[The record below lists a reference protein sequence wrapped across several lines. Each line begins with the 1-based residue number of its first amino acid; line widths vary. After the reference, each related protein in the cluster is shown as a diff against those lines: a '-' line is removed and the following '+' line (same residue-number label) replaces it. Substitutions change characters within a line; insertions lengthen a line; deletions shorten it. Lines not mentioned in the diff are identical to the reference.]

1 MDARRARTQPVTRV
15 ALLCAMLAL
24 AGAAYAAFTLRAA
37 GKMPDFEVYWRAA
50 DRAARAEP
58 LYRAED
64 GHYQLKYLP
73 AFAILAIPLA
83 WFPLPV
89 AKAFWFALS
98 VGVLGAF
105 MALSIALLPDLRK
118 RVWILAV
125 CAVVGMAKFYGHE
138 LVLGQV
144 NLLLGAVIAGAV
156 YLLRRRRETLAGLLL
171 AFAVIVKPYAVIFFP
186 WLVTVRS
193 GRALLIASAAL
204 GSALALPVAVYGLDA
219 TSSLYLAWWHTVSTS
234 TAPNLLNAD
243 NVSLAA
249 MYAKWLG
256 PGPTAGSLA
265 LATAGALLAVAGD
278 VVRRREGIRQPNGLE
293 AALLLTVMPLL
304 SPQGWDY
311 VLLLATPAVVFL
323 VNYAD
328 GLPAWLRTAAAVA
341 VATSAFS
348 LFDIM
353 GRRAYGVFMSLSII
367 TLCFLVVIGA
377 LHALR
382 IKRVA

>member
-1 MDARRARTQPVTRV
+1 MKRV
-15 ALLCAMLAL
+15 ALLGATLAL
-24 AGAAYAAFTLRAA
+24 LGAVYAAFTLRAA
-37 GKMPDFEVYWRAA
+37 EKMPDFEVYWRAA
-50 DRAARAEP
+50 DRASRAEP

-73 AFAILAIPLA
+73 AFAILAVPLA
-83 WFPLPV
+83 WVPLPV
-89 AKAFWFALS
+89 AKALWFALS
-98 VGVLGAF
+98 VGVLAAF
-105 MALSIALLPDLRK
+105 IALSISLLPDRRT
-118 RVWILAV
+118 RVWVLTLCTVIA
-125 CAVVGMAKFYGHE
+125 MAKFYGHE

-156 YLLRRRRETLAGLLL
+156 YLLRHRRETPAGLLL
-171 AFAVIVKPYAVIFFP
+171 ALAAIVKPYAVIFLP
-186 WLVTVRS
+186 WLAGIRS
-193 GRALLIASAAL
+193 GRAFVAAMAAL
-204 GSALALPVAVYGLDA
+204 VSALALPVAVYGVSG
-219 TSSLYLAWWHTVSTS
+219 TCSLYVAWWQTVSTS

-256 PGPTAGSLA
+256 PGRTAGALA
-265 LATAGALLAVAGD
+265 LATAGALLALAAD
-278 VVRRREGIRQPNGLE
+278 VVRRRTSLVGPTGLE
-293 AALLLTVMPLL
+293 AALLLTLMPLL

-311 VLLLATPAVVFL
+311 LLLLATPAVVFL

-328 GLPAWLRTAAAVA
+328 RLPAWLRTAAAVA

-353 GRRAYGVFMSLSII
+353 GRRAYGRFMALSII

-377 LHALR
+377 LYALR
-382 IKRVA
+382 IRRVA